1 MSSYFKAWNALLT
14 TCPDPDGYT
23 PEPPPV
29 VGRFSSAKP
38 VAQGREQG
46 VLAWDNIS
54 LAAWIDLWDVWNTN
68 KDSSGTFV
76 IPPRTSGGSWTS
88 WRSVTAYAEEPQLTY
103 RGRVVQGC
111 TMRLVITA

>member
-14 TCPDPDGYT
+14 TCPDPDEYA

-29 VGRFSSAKP
+29 VGRFASAKP

-46 VLAWDNIS
+46 TLVWDNIT
-54 LAAWIDLWDVWNTN
+54 LADWIDLWDKWNTN
-68 KDSSGTFV
+68 KNSSGTFV

-88 WRSVTAYAEEPQLTY
+88 WRSVTAYAEEPIPRY
-103 RGRVVQGC
+103 RGRIVQGA
-111 TMRLVITA
+111 TMHIVIV